1 MRRLVAMAL
10 AAAAVLLP
18 AGSARAADY
27 IMATVAHYSV
37 DQAAGQV
44 AVRIEVAFSNTTPNP
59 PGQLSG
65 FDHVEIAVHS
75 GASQVSA
82 EDVDGHLDVQLSRRD
97 GTEYASV
104 APRSRIGSGDGI
116 DFTLSYRLADGAPD
130 VHVRPQV
137 VQFPAWGFGTSG
149 AVTVDLPP
157 GFEVQVD
164 GGPLTGPSDARGTHL
179 TSGPILDPAAWMAY
193 LTAATAIS
201 YTTSSRTVAL
211 GTGTVELQVRAW
223 ASDPTWGRDSLDLLA
238 AALPLLEQAVGLPYP
253 RLGPLVVV
261 ETVSTSG
268 SAAEGPSSTA
278 EIQADY
284 SASPFTLIHQLAH
297 VWAGAQLSTDR
308 WIREGLASHL
318 ASVVAAQ
325 LHVKPP
331 YDPATRASELAADAI
346 PLETWSPSAVNQRQ
360 EAYGYA
366 ASWSLID
373 QIARQLGEEKLRRVL
388 ADIEAGHSAYDPYDP
403 AAAQPADPGS
413 FAPVDSRRFLDHLAT
428 VSSLDPAEAYP
439 ADAFAEKVF
448 PAEDAPELLAR
459 AIQLQ
464 KMAGLGTSAG
474 DWGVPLP
481 VRKAMADWRFD
492 DAQAA
497 IGQATRWLTQRNDLE
512 AAIGRASL
520 ATPDRLEE
528 RWRSD
533 GGDPTAMTEL
543 DAEKAVVSAYQVAL
557 DRSKAGRG
565 ILPQIGLLGGEE
577 PKTLLQEAAASFAA
591 GDLQGATATISRTV
605 ARLNSATL
613 DGIMRSASAVL
624 VGAVM
629 VVLTVRPRSRPT
641 DYTAAP

>member
-1 MRRLVAMAL
+1 
-10 AAAAVLLP
+10 
-18 AGSARAADY
+18 
-27 IMATVAHYSV
+27 MATVVHYSV
-37 DQAAGQV
+37 DQAARQV

-65 FDHVEIAVHS
+65 FDHVEIPIHS

-104 APRSRIGSGDGI
+104 AARSRVGAGDGI

-137 VQFPAWGFGTSG
+137 VQFPAWGFGTSS

-164 GGPLTGPSDARGTHL
+164 GGPLTGASDARGTHL
-179 TSGPILDPAAWMAY
+179 TSGPILDPAAWVAY
-193 LTAATAIS
+193 LTATTPIS

-211 GTGTVELQVRAW
+211 GTGTIELQVRAW
-223 ASDPTWGRDSLDLLA
+223 ASDPTWGRDALDLLA
-238 AALPLLEQAVGLPYP
+238 SALPLLEQAVGLPYP

-261 ETVSTSG
+261 ETVSTSE
-268 SAAEGPSSTA
+268 SAAEGLSSTA

-284 SASPFTLIHQLAH
+284 GASPFTLIHQLAH
-297 VWAGAQLSTDR
+297 VWAGEQLSTDR

-331 YDPATRASELAADAI
+331 YDPATRTSELAADAI
-346 PLETWSPSAVNQRQ
+346 PLETWGPTAANRRQ

-366 ASWSLID
+366 ASWALID

-388 ADIEAGHSAYDPYDP
+388 ANIEAGGSAYDAYDP
-403 AAAQPADPGS
+403 AGAQPADHAGS
-413 FAPVDSRRFLDHLAT
+413 FAPVDSRRFLDHVAT
-428 VSSLDPAEAYP
+428 VSSLDP

-448 PAEDAPELLAR
+448 PAEDAPELMAR

-464 KMAGLGTSAG
+464 KMAALGAAAG

-481 VRKAMADWRFD
+481 VRKAMTDWRFD

-497 IGQATRWLTQRNDLE
+497 IGQATRWLAQRSEVE

-520 ATPDRLEE
+520 ATPGRLAAT
-528 RWRSD
+528 WRSN
-533 GGDPTAMTEL
+533 GGDATAVTEL
-543 DAEKAVVSAYQVAL
+543 DAESAVVSAYQVAV
-557 DRSKAGRG
+557 DRAAAARG
-565 ILPQIGLLGGEE
+565 ILSQIGLLGGEE
-577 PKTLLQEAAASFAA
+577 PRLLLQQAAASFAA
-591 GDLQGATATISRTV
+591 GDLQGATATISRTM
-605 ARLNSATL
+605 ARLDSATL
-613 DGIMRSASAVL
+613 NGIVRSAGAVL

-629 VVLTVRPRSRPT
+629 VLLTLRPRRRSRPT